1 MYGSRR
7 RIDFSFVEW
16 TRADLRS
23 ERFRFRSFDV
33 RMWLFPDLARLIP
46 PAPVARNRLL
56 APRFDFI
63 FGMTYPSS
71 FCAGGA
77 FVACGASFGA
87 AGGAATGFSP
97 PPRGFFLCTDGETMA
112 IIVFPSIF
120 GADSTLATS
129 AIASTMCFRTSKP
142 LCE

>member
-71 FCAGGA
+71 FCAVGAAVGG
-77 FVACGASFGA
+77 VASF
-87 AGGAATGFSP
+87 
-97 PPRGFFLCTDGETMA
+97 GFFLCTVGDTIA

-120 GADSTLATS
+120 GADSTFATS

-142 LCE
+142 LCEA